1 MPGAIEAIAAF
12 LGIINDSGIATQY
25 KAAYDKRTLDDQRLK
40 ANVDAMKDAPPPN
53 KGVPH
58 A

>member
-1 MPGAIEAIAAF
+1 MSGAIEAVAAF
-12 LGIINDSGIATQY
+12 LGIIKDSGVALQY
-25 KAAYDKRTLDDQRLK
+25 KEAYDKRTREDQKLK